1 MSSKE
6 GTHTPVS
13 DRSLDIE
20 PGTLVSYR
28 TPGAWGEGLVIET
41 HPVFSTGR
49 LSRAQSTAQVMWCGT
64 DSVSTIRFM
73 DLFPCT
79 QATN

>member
-13 DRSLDIE
+13 ASSLDIE

-28 TPGAWGEGLVIET
+28 DTSFWGEGLVVDVIHAELGTSVTVEVLWLGSSET
-41 HPVFSTGR
+41 
-49 LSRAQSTAQVMWCGT
+49 
-64 DSVSTIRFM
+64 SVVSAGNLIP
-73 DLFPCT
+73 LHS
-79 QATN
+79 AH